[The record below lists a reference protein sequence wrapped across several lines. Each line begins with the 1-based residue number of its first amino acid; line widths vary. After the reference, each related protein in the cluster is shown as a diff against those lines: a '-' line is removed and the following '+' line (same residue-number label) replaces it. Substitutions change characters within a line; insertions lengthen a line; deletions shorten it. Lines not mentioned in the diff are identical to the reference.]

1 MVQKKNMIYFLC
13 TTIIKRFCFTSRFDR
28 METVT
33 PKISDVDDNKQHE
46 RNVTYMVPFDY
57 ACEFEEDDISI
68 DRNDPGIPSS
78 DTVNEEDEY
87 KEEEDE
93 GEGDDEECEEEDAGD
108 EEECEEEDAG
118 DEEEYEEEDEE
129 ECEEED
135 EEEFDTDNEEEQ
147 MYPSLTE
154 TLMPFTNEIKR
165 RLDSKDASLWFVFI
179 GFLLYHLVIF
189 YLFLFLILLLII
201 GKKL

>member
-108 EEECEEEDAG
+108 EEECEEED
-118 DEEEYEEEDEE
+118 EEEF
-129 ECEEED
+129 EEED

>member
-108 EEECEEEDAG
+108 EEE
-118 DEEEYEEEDEE
+118 YEEEDEE